1 VAIVISGARDN
12 EIDEKKR
19 RPEMFP
25 FIARAGEVEG
35 PTAQDKIVWRLLDAP
50 TSERQFVLMTALRD
64 GELRLSEASD
74 ALLTVDR
81 IESLGRPIRRRQLAV
96 AGGTDPYWQQA
107 GRRRFVF

>member
-1 VAIVISGARDN
+1 
-12 EIDEKKR
+12 
-19 RPEMFP
+19 MFP
-25 FIARAGEVEG
+25 FIAKASEVEG

-50 TSERQFVLMTALRD
+50 TSERQFVVMTALRD

-96 AGGTDPYWQQA
+96 VSETEPYWQQA
-107 GRRRFVF
+107 GRRVVF